1 MLNKREGNVLLTP
14 SALGPVVVASA
25 ALFTAGCGGGADTG
39 SATSQTASVNCSD
52 LSSVTVAD
60 TTFTL
65 TKSMPTGDFAP
76 PTGATIKDLP
86 AFCRVAATVKP
97 TSDSNIKVELWLPT
111 AWNGKYLGTGNGGL
125 GGTIDYEALAN
136 GLRRGFAVAN
146 TDLGTSA
153 GVASMVGHVET
164 IVDFGHRA
172 THLMTTLSKTLV
184 NRFYARAPSYS
195 YWFGCSTGGGQGMH
209 EAQQYP
215 EDYDGIVAGAPGAA
229 RVPAHLSYQWAWAA
243 TQQDQTS
250 NLTVA
255 KRKLWADHVMSA
267 CDELDGLK
275 DGVIG
280 RPDMCKVDPAVL
292 QCESADAADCLTAG
306 QVSALRKIY
315 AGPTNP
321 VTGAQLSYGYLPGTE
336 LDFSTAAT
344 TPTSAPPFP
353 FPFQWVWGVNWDW
366 RSFNWASDVDVM
378 HNTLDFAVDASNPD
392 LTAFAAHG
400 GKLIVFQGLA
410 DGIHVPGAAIA
421 YRQSVEKR
429 MPGQSDSFM
438 KLFTAPGMDH
448 CRNGVGPNVF
458 GNLNPGFP
466 IAPDDPTHDLLAAA
480 QSWVEKGRVPDQ
492 IIATK
497 YANNS
502 PTGAVERTMPLCPWP
517 KVSRYNGTGDVN
529 SADSFSCVDPS

>member
-65 TKSMPTGDFAP
+65 TKSMPAGDFAP

-195 YWFGCSTGGGQGMH
+195 YWFGCSTGAVRACMRH
-209 EAQQYP
+209 NSIRRTTTASWL
-215 EDYDGIVAGAPGAA
+215 AH
-229 RVPAHLSYQWAWAA
+229 RVRLASLRIFLISGRGPRPSKTRRAISRSLSA
-243 TQQDQTS
+243 S
-250 NLTVA
+250 
-255 KRKLWADHVMSA
+255 S
-267 CDELDGLK
+267 
-275 DGVIG
+275 
-280 RPDMCKVDPAVL
+280 
-292 QCESADAADCLTAG
+292 
-306 QVSALRKIY
+306 
-315 AGPTNP
+315 GPTM
-321 VTGAQLSYGYLPGTE
+321 S
-336 LDFSTAAT
+336 
-344 TPTSAPPFP
+344 
-353 FPFQWVWGVNWDW
+353 
-366 RSFNWASDVDVM
+366 
-378 HNTLDFAVDASNPD
+378 
-392 LTAFAAHG
+392 
-400 GKLIVFQGLA
+400 
-410 DGIHVPGAAIA
+410 
-421 YRQSVEKR
+421 
-429 MPGQSDSFM
+429 
-438 KLFTAPGMDH
+438 
-448 CRNGVGPNVF
+448 
-458 GNLNPGFP
+458 
-466 IAPDDPTHDLLAAA
+466 
-480 QSWVEKGRVPDQ
+480 
-492 IIATK
+492 
-497 YANNS
+497 
-502 PTGAVERTMPLCPWP
+502 
-517 KVSRYNGTGDVN
+517 
-529 SADSFSCVDPS
+529 